1 MAEKTFYVYILSN
14 LHRTLY
20 TGGTN
25 DILERMM
32 AHKQGTGSKYAK
44 RYNINRLVYFEETD
58 EAYAAISR
66 EKQIK
71 GWKRRKKLDLIESIN
86 PEWKDLSYSWFEP
99 GMFG

>member
-1 MAEKTFYVYILSN
+1 MAEKIFYVYILSN

-20 TGGTN
+20 TGVTN

-86 PEWKDLSYSWFEP
+86 PEWKDLSYDWFEP
-99 GMFG
+99 GTFG

>member
-20 TGGTN
+20 TGVTN
-25 DILERMM
+25 DILQRMA
-32 AHKQGTGSKYAK
+32 AHKQGTGSKFAK

-71 GWKRRKKLDLIESIN
+71 GWKRWKKTGIN
-86 PEWKDLSYSWFEP
+86 
-99 GMFG
+99 